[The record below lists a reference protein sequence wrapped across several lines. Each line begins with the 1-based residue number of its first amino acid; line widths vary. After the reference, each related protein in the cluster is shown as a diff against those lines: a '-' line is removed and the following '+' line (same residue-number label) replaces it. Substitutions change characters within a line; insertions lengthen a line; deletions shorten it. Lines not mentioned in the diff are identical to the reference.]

1 MNDNEHFED
10 PVFQLEEK
18 VRIMTHLLEQVSDM
32 IVGYDNYDLTATEA
46 FRGIR
51 EIVKESK

>member
-1 MNDNEHFED
+1 MTKSELED
-10 PVFQLEEK
+10 K
-18 VRIMTHLLEQVSDM
+18 VRTLTHLLERVSGE
-32 IVGYDNYDLTATEA
+32 IEAYDNYDLTATEA